1 MSLQQP
7 EWAIPPTVKALYST
21 RPGGVSEAPFDS
33 FNLAEHV
40 GDDLERVARNREI
53 LLLEALPSAP
63 CWLQQ
68 THSTT
73 VVTLESDL
81 NREADA
87 AITRQADMVAV
98 VMTADCLPILFCN
111 QSGTEVAAV
120 HAGWRGLL
128 DGIVQE
134 TIAKMQSP
142 ANELLAW
149 IGPAISQ
156 PKFEVGDEVR
166 QSFVDKHA
174 SADNRFINNRSGH
187 WLCDLPALADDL
199 LSRQGV
205 ASVTRSNLCSYTD
218 GGSFFSYRRQA
229 VTGRMAS
236 LIWMPSNA

>member
-1 MSLQQP
+1 MSMQQP
-7 EWAIPPTVKALYST
+7 EWSTPPAVKALYST
-21 RPGGVSEAPFDS
+21 RQGGVSQAPYNS

-40 GDDLERVARNREI
+40 GDDPERVARNRNT
-53 LLLEALPSAP
+53 LLSESLPSAP

-68 THSTT
+68 THSTII
-73 VVTLESDL
+73 VTLESDK

-87 AITRQADMVAV
+87 AITRQADTVAV

-128 DGIVQE
+128 DGIVQT

-142 ANELLAW
+142 ANELMAW

-156 PKFEVGDEVR
+156 PKFEVGNEIR
-166 QSFVDKHA
+166 QAFVDKHV
-174 SADNRFINNRSGH
+174 SADNRFVSNRPEH

-199 LSRQGV
+199 LNRLGV
-205 ASVTRSNLCSYTD
+205 ADVTRSNLCSFSGEGD
-218 GGSFFSYRRQA
+218 FFSYRRQA

-236 LIWMPSNA
+236 LIWISSDA